1 VATCPCRPL
10 TRTCLPQPPRRTC
23 RQPPY
28 TAIGNYAGVTWE
40 AYQASKKGPKIKIGN
55 TWYPDIGSVSL
66 PMLVKVWRSGSL
78 SRNAW
83 YVQWWLRDLGL
94 YKAPVDGRVG
104 PKTKAAYD
112 AFRSRV
118 LKLHGKDATGDPGY
132 QSLSAPQS
140 AGQDTQE
147 TSREVNMTTPE
158 PDPWDPVEPVP
169 TVPDEAPLHGWRRT
183 VRTVVQTIL
192 ALAAA
197 APLVYLAVTNE
208 SAEAATGA
216 AAVVLAVAGAIARVM
231 GMPQIE
237 DILQKIAPWLAAHPP
252 VYGFTD
258 DQLDELNDAAPRGG
272 VA

>member
-1 VATCPCRPL
+1 
-10 TRTCLPQPPRRTC
+10 
-23 RQPPY
+23 
-28 TAIGNYAGVTWE
+28 
-40 AYQASKKGPKIKIGN
+40 
-55 TWYPDIGSVSL
+55 
-66 PMLVKVWRSGSL
+66 
-78 SRNAW
+78 
-83 YVQWWLRDLGL
+83 
-94 YKAPVDGRVG
+94 
-104 PKTKAAYD
+104 
-112 AFRSRV
+112 
-118 LKLHGKDATGDPGY
+118 
-132 QSLSAPQS
+132 
-140 AGQDTQE
+140 
-147 TSREVNMTTPE
+147 MTTPE

-237 DILQKIAPWLAAHPP
+237 DILQKVAPWLAAHPP

-258 DQLDELNDAAPRGG
+258 DQLDELNDSAPEEALPDDADLPDPG
-272 VA
+272 VPYDPALNDPSDYDKGSGL